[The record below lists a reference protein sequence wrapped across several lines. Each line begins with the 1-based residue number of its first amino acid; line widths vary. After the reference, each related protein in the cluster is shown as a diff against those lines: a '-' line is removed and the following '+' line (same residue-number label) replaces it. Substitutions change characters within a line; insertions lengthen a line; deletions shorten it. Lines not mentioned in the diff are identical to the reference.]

1 MIKVSVIVPVYNVEL
16 YLRECLDSII
26 NQTLKEIEI
35 ICIDDC
41 SSDNSYGILEEY
53 SKKDNRII
61 IFRNQ
66 ENMSAGPSR
75 NIGIRVSQGEYIT
88 FVDSDDFLDK
98 NYYELLYNTAKEYD
112 SDIVNTSNILR
123 YNNGEISYY
132 YCNVHR
138 FLTDDDKKKGLF
150 IKFNSNITL
159 ENFLLDNKEMFTT
172 NPVNKIYSRDFLIK
186 NNLFFMEN
194 TKLGV
199 SEDADFILRLLMHS
213 PSISFNN
220 NAIYYYRCTP
230 NSSLNSARHNYLSG
244 INSIEH
250 MNNSIYYAKEY
261 FKDMLNIVYVKAWH
275 HPLYLFSILDEENK
289 EKFYEYLHRFANTIY
304 LDISFLFSSHEQNQY
319 HEYILIR
326 FNKTYNDYLLSKY
339 IISNYNYKRDID
351 LLMKEVSYI
360 KNNSSFIRLFG
371 IQNLEDRLVIILFG
385 IKVTFK
391 KRAEQSRAEQSRAE
405 QSRAEQS
412 RAEQSSRIL

>member
-1 MIKVSVIVPVYNVEL
+1 MIKLSVIVPVYNVEL

-26 NQTLKEIEI
+26 NQTLKDIEI

-138 FLTDDDKKKGLF
+138 FSTDDDKKK
-150 IKFNSNITL
+150 
-159 ENFLLDNKEMFTT
+159 
-172 NPVNKIYSRDFLIK
+172 V
-186 NNLFFMEN
+186 
-194 TKLGV
+194 
-199 SEDADFILRLLMHS
+199 
-213 PSISFNN
+213 
-220 NAIYYYRCTP
+220 
-230 NSSLNSARHNYLSG
+230 
-244 INSIEH
+244 
-250 MNNSIYYAKEY
+250 
-261 FKDMLNIVYVKAWH
+261 
-275 HPLYLFSILDEENK
+275 
-289 EKFYEYLHRFANTIY
+289 
-304 LDISFLFSSHEQNQY
+304 
-319 HEYILIR
+319 
-326 FNKTYNDYLLSKY
+326 YLLS
-339 IISNYNYKRDID
+339 
-351 LLMKEVSYI
+351 L
-360 KNNSSFIRLFG
+360 
-371 IQNLEDRLVIILFG
+371 IL
-385 IKVTFK
+385 
-391 KRAEQSRAEQSRAE
+391 
-405 QSRAEQS
+405 
-412 RAEQSSRIL
+412 ILH